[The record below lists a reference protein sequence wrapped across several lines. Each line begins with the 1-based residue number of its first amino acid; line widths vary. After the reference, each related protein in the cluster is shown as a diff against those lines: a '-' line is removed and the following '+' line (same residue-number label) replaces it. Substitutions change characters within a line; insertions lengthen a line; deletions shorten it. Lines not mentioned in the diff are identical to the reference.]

1 MGSVGIFYR
10 NHFTDNK
17 KEGGILKILFVSLN
31 NLLYLQKNI
40 NIGRV

>member
-1 MGSVGIFYR
+1 MGALNFLPEP
-10 NHFTDNK
+10 FTDNK